1 MKTYFNRI
9 DFDKDGSITRKDF
22 EGMAQ
27 RFADSG
33 KIAGEHKDQLS
44 VTLTAV
50 STRMRA
56 QQYTRHGAGDF
67 NDVTAT
73 VIKKP
78 TTYFVVNFPYFF
90 CMTILVMHS
99 IVKMFWSAKCQA

>member
-50 STRMRA
+50 STRMRDSS
-56 QQYTRHGAGDF
+56 TRHGAGDF
-67 NDVTAT
+67 NDVTAA
-73 VIKKP
+73 VVKSQL
-78 TTYFVVNFPYFF
+78 YF
-90 CMTILVMHS
+90 C
-99 IVKMFWSAKCQA
+99 C